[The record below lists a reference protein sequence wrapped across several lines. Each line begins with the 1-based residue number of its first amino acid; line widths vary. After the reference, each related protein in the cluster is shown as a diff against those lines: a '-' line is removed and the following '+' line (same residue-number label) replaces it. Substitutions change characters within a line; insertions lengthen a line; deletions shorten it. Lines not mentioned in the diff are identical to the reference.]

1 MSLFR
6 SERLGNGLVIEF
18 RDRSNRYFGD
28 YHRVCVE
35 VRMLLP
41 CAQQGEPVVKVRM
54 LERMGVA
61 GGEVLAVRDRL
72 AEDFWQHA
80 GRYLAHPDY
89 PARLQAAEAASRRR
103 LRPAGVHPDVA

>member
-1 MSLFR
+1 MTPFR
-6 SERLGNGLVIEF
+6 SERLGNGVAIEF

-35 VRMLLP
+35 VRLLVP
-41 CAQQGEPVVKVRM
+41 STQQSEPVVKVRM

-61 GGEVLAVRDRL
+61 GDDVLTVRDRM
-72 AEDFWQHA
+72 AEDFWRHA

-103 LRPAGVHPDVA
+103 LRPVGVHPHVP